1 VVELPERPVA
11 PAGAAER
18 VRHWLRWV
26 GPGRLV
32 AGSVSVLAV
41 LAAGYWLV
49 KPPTATTESRLPFA
63 TKATSP
69 QGGSR
74 TSSHTSAVVVSTTLV
89 LAVPSTG
96 GEVVVDVAG
105 AVQRGG
111 VYRLPSGSRVTDAVR
126 AAGGLGTTANADAV
140 NLAAVLVDGQRVYIP
155 RVGEPAPVD
164 VPVAVPTTPAGPVD
178 LNTATVDQLDRLPGV
193 GPSTAAAIIAHRQQY
208 GPFTSVE
215 DLAAVKGIGPAKVAA
230 LRGLVT
236 V

>member
-1 VVELPERPVA
+1 VVELPERPVP
-11 PAGAAER
+11 PASLAER
-18 VRHWLRWV
+18 ARHWLRWV

-63 TKATSP
+63 TKT
-69 QGGSR
+69 
-74 TSSHTSAVVVSTTLV
+74 TTSHTSARTGSHATSVEASTTLLV
-89 LAVPSTG
+89 AVSTTG

-111 VYRLPSGSRVTDAVR
+111 VYRLPAGSRVTDAVR
-126 AAGGLGTTANADAV
+126 AAGGLGTTADVDAV
-140 NLAAVLVDGQRVYIP
+140 NLAAVVADGQRIYIP
-155 RVGEPAPVD
+155 RVGEPAPVA
-164 VPVAVPTTPAGPVD
+164 VPVAVPSTAAGPVD
-178 LNTATVDQLDRLPGV
+178 LNTATIDQLDRLPGV
-193 GPSTAAAIIAHRQQY
+193 GPSTAAAIIAHRQQN
-208 GPFTSVE
+208 GPFRSVD

>member
-1 VVELPERPVA
+1 MVELPERPA
-11 PAGAAER
+11 PPADVGER
-18 VRHWLRWV
+18 ARRWLRWV

-63 TKATSP
+63 TKATTP
-69 QGGSR
+69 AKGSHAG
-74 TSSHTSAVVVSTTLV
+74 SHTTSADATTVSS
-89 LAVPSTG
+89 VPAPTSG

-126 AAGGLGTTANADAV
+126 VAGGLGAAANADAV
-140 NLAAVLVDGQRVYIP
+140 NLAALLVDGQRVYIP
-155 RVGEPAPVD
+155 RVGEPAPVQ
-164 VPVAVPTTPAGPVD
+164 VPVVVPTSPAGPVD

-193 GPSTAAAIIAHRQQY
+193 GPSTAAAIISHRQQY